1 MNVARSLADLPGGR
15 PSVVTVGTFDGVHA
29 GHRSILEQ
37 LVTHSREQGIR
48 NVVVTFTPHPR
59 TVVKRGPVAL
69 LTTLEER
76 LALFAECG
84 VENTLVIEFTFEFS
98 RQSPEE
104 FILNTIV
111 PIGTREMII
120 GYDHLF
126 GRDREAGTHELR
138 VMAHEH
144 GIDAVVVDPVHIGG
158 AVVSSSSIRRQLDAG
173 DVAGAR
179 AALLRPYALTGQVVR
194 GDGRGSTLG
203 FHTANVAVA
212 DPEKLV
218 PANGVYAVTASVR
231 GKEMQGMMNIGF
243 RPTFERNDARTLEVH
258 LFDFSETLYGES
270 ITVRFYQRLR
280 DERKFSSAEELVRQL
295 RMDRDQARTILQE
308 LSLSS
313 VH

>member
-1 MNVARSLADLPGGR
+1 MVS
-15 PSVVTVGTFDGVHA
+15 VGTFDGVHA
-29 GHRSILEQ
+29 GHRSILQQ
-37 LVTHSREQGIR
+37 LVAHSRER
-48 NVVVTFTPHPR
+48 RMRSVLVTFTPHPR
-59 TVVKRGPVAL
+59 TVVKRGPVEL

-76 LALFAECG
+76 LALLEESG
-84 VENTLVIEFTFEFS
+84 VENTLVVEFTYEFS

-104 FILNTIV
+104 FLRNTIL

-138 VMAHEH
+138 IMAREH
-144 GIDAVVVDPVHIGG
+144 GIDALVVDPVHIGG
-158 AVVSSSSIRRQLDAG
+158 AVVSSSSIRRQLAAG

-179 AALLRPYALTGQVVR
+179 AALLRPYALAGSVVH
-194 GDGRGSTLG
+194 GDGRGSALG

-212 DPEKLV
+212 DPEKLI
-218 PANGVYAVTASVR
+218 PANGVYAVTAAVR

-243 RPTFERNDARTLEVH
+243 RPTFERDSVRTLEVH
-258 LFDFSETLYGES
+258 LFDFAETLYGELL
-270 ITVRFYQRLR
+270 TVRFYHRLR

-295 RMDRDQARTILQE
+295 KIDRDQARQALQE